1 MDVVNGK
8 IVSVRT
14 ERSEMWSALKPSGSR
29 VLDVGGGECEQ
40 LFPCNSFG
48 TSWNRTPCAPRTG
61 GLNSFRHHNI
71 WGALSTQGHGVPC
84 SAGLEPQTMGKWTR
98 FSPDFRGT
106 FHKPQPA
113 ASGRELSTSNHER
126 GLLVDDHRWG
136 WNPTRAVDQHL
147 PDLNQSSC
155 SEPSLFDH
163 EMVMFESQITRR
175 VSSHLLKS
183 SPTRC
188 APPVVPET
196 SLPPGSPHEVVEKG
210 SVSSTD
216 LNKDSSMECSAAR
229 ISFEEACEMQSRPT
243 STLISN
249 SSDLKRKILD
259 PSRNDQEWDCG
270 WIWPLK
276 ILIRKELSVSDV
288 GELGRIILPK
298 RDAEGRLPHIA
309 MKEIKLL
316 DMRDYSTPKCWSFR
330 YKGWIN
336 NKSRMYV
343 LENTG
348 GFIKYHNLKVHDG
361 FVVYEDGSGKLVV
374 CGQKK
379 NTTRSDCSVG
389 LPRDNTLCESDT
401 FSKKPFIS
409 GEGGSNCVNAITT
422 ISLATVSTNPSSGV
436 DSGMNY
442 SGVPILTE
450 EPEPFHS

>member
-298 RDAEGRLPHIA
+298 ARDV
-309 MKEIKLL
+309 LL
-316 DMRDYSTPKCWSFR
+316 DPLSYP
-330 YKGWIN
+330 
-336 NKSRMYV
+336 
-343 LENTG
+343 
-348 GFIKYHNLKVHDG
+348 
-361 FVVYEDGSGKLVV
+361 
-374 CGQKK
+374 
-379 NTTRSDCSVG
+379 
-389 LPRDNTLCESDT
+389 LPRDAVRLC
-401 FSKKPFIS
+401 KNKMP
-409 GEGGSNCVNAITT
+409 G
-422 ISLATVSTNPSSGV
+422 PSS
-436 DSGMNY
+436 
-442 SGVPILTE
+442 LTAKSSLF
-450 EPEPFHS
+450 PEGKIQSYYNCLI

>member
-259 PSRNDQEWDCG
+259 PSRNDQVGQSHYYLSISFVTRINYKASGYSRFSSCYKRMLMEGQRRVPLIWCCMCLQEWDCG

-298 RDAEGRLPHIA
+298 ARDVLLDPLSYPLLRDAVRLC
-309 MKEIKLL
+309 K
-316 DMRDYSTPKCWSFR
+316 
-330 YKGWIN
+330 
-336 NKSRMYV
+336 NKMP
-343 LENTG
+343 G
-348 GFIKYHNLKVHDG
+348 
-361 FVVYEDGSGKLVV
+361 
-374 CGQKK
+374 
-379 NTTRSDCSVG
+379 
-389 LPRDNTLCESDT
+389 
-401 FSKKPFIS
+401 
-409 GEGGSNCVNAITT
+409 
-422 ISLATVSTNPSSGV
+422 PSS
-436 DSGMNY
+436 
-442 SGVPILTE
+442 LTAKSSLF
-450 EPEPFHS
+450 PEGKIQSYYNCLI